1 MPKPILT
8 EVKEASIQLVCV
20 SPLCCVALPYLNVKA
35 MLNLFLFLNMDFFRL
50 FNLFV
55 QISASKN
62 NAFCMSSSLGNSSQE
77 RSSPQ

>member
-8 EVKEASIQLVCV
+8 EVKEASVQLVCI

-50 FNLFV
+50 FNLLFR
-55 QISASKN
+55 
-62 NAFCMSSSLGNSSQE
+62 SLQAKIMLSVCL
-77 RSSPQ
+77 PP